1 MHFFDILK
9 SQGKWCKQWINGPKE
24 DESIQIQYDFSVLG
38 FWVAMQAD

>member
-9 SQGKWCKQWINGPKE
+9 SQGKSCKQWLNWPKE
-24 DESIQIQYDFSVLG
+24 GESIQIQYDFLVLG